1 MDPARQGATDPARQG
16 ATDPTR
22 QGATHLPRAIALEG
36 VSNLRDLGG
45 WPVAGGRVRHGR
57 IFRAAA
63 LAGLTAA
70 DADRLVGLGLA
81 TICDL
86 RGRAEAAA
94 APSPL
99 ALLPG
104 VRVHVLPIEPTVG
117 AGLRDILA
125 TGGAT
130 ATGAAARELMRQAYV
145 AYASDWSHHYRTL
158 FDLLADPAG
167 PPLLFHC
174 SAGKDRTGFAA
185 ALILTAL
192 GASRETVLADYLA
205 TRIHWRGDAA
215 MAAGLPPDLAAAL
228 LGVDAALLE
237 AAFAAID
244 AAHGSFAAYA
254 ADRLGLDPAR
264 LARLRAALVEPA

>member
-1 MDPARQGATDPARQG
+1 MD
-16 ATDPTR
+16 
-22 QGATHLPRAIALEG
+22 LPRAIALEG
-36 VSNLRDLGG
+36 ASNLRDLGG
-45 WPVAGGRVRHGR
+45 WPVAGGRVRAGLV
-57 IFRAAA
+57 FRAAA

-70 DADRLVGLGLA
+70 DADRLAGLGLR

-94 APSPL
+94 APFPR

-104 VRVHVLPIEPTVG
+104 VRVHALPIEPSVG

-125 TGGAT
+125 TGDAQ
-130 ATGAAARELMRQAYV
+130 ATGAQARALMRDAYV

-192 GASRETVLADYLA
+192 GAERATVQADYLA
-205 TRIHWRGDAA
+205 TRTHWRGDPA

-228 LGVDAALLE
+228 LGVDTALLD
-237 AAFAAID
+237 AAFAAIE

-264 LARLRAALVEPA
+264 LARLRAALVEPASARKDGTA

>member
-1 MDPARQGATDPARQG
+1 VPTEPVPAPD
-16 ATDPTR
+16 
-22 QGATHLPRAIALEG
+22 LPRAIVLEG

-57 IFRAAA
+57 VFRAAA
-63 LAGLTAA
+63 LVGLTAA
-70 DADRLVGLGLA
+70 DAERLSGLGLA

-86 RGRAEAAA
+86 RGRAEATA
-94 APSPL
+94 APTPH
-99 ALLPG
+99 ARLPG
-104 VRVHVLPIEPTVG
+104 VRLHALPIEPSVG

-125 TGGAT
+125 TGGAD
-130 ATGAAARELMRQAYV
+130 ATGEQARQLMRQAYV

-158 FDLLADPAG
+158 FDLLVDPAG

-192 GASRETVLADYLA
+192 GATRETVKADYLA
-205 TRIHWRGDAA
+205 TRTHWRGDAE

-228 LGVDAALLE
+228 LGVDAALLD
-237 AAFAAID
+237 AAFAAVD

-254 ADRLGLDPAR
+254 AERLGLDPPR
-264 LARLRAALVEPA
+264 LARLRATLVEPA